1 MKVYN
6 RTSTKL
12 MSKCVKNPP
21 EMWVR
26 SNDAFQAVVDPEL
39 FAAAQRKINELTNR
53 KSNQQMLDNL
63 RTLLATKGRLTS
75 KLIDDAEF
83 LPCAGSYHHR
93 FGSLLTA
100 YELIGYSPPNMTAK
114 NEAAWQEGRDKRR
127 RVLSSIFADFRRLGL
142 TVRFDWKRR
151 AYIVDNKL
159 TLAAYVLKY
168 KTNRGAARWTIRQ
181 CRKTSTALV
190 VGVRLDKTNGDVYTL
205 LLHTAGLSDRL
216 GKSDVNVEHLC
227 STNFQGVGEL
237 AMALRGATLAA

>member
-26 SNDAFQAVVDPEL
+26 SNNAFQAVVDPEL

-114 NEAAWQEGRDKRR
+114 TRLPGRK
-127 RVLSSIFADFRRLGL
+127 VGTSGVEFSPASLLTFAVWG
-142 TVRFDWKRR
+142 
-151 AYIVDNKL
+151 
-159 TLAAYVLKY
+159 
-168 KTNRGAARWTIRQ
+168 
-181 CRKTSTALV
+181 
-190 VGVRLDKTNGDVYTL
+190 
-205 LLHTAGLSDRL
+205 
-216 GKSDVNVEHLC
+216 
-227 STNFQGVGEL
+227 
-237 AMALRGATLAA
+237 